1 MKFVKA
7 GILELAA
14 GIGLISISL
23 ILGRI
28 LRGADIVWF
37 LATILGGIEIGR
49 YIEAKLV
56 NSRN

>member
-1 MKFVKA
+1 MKLKKA

-23 ILGRI
+23 ILGQT
-28 LRGADIVWF
+28 LRGADIALF

-49 YIEAKLV
+49 YIEVKLE
-56 NSRN
+56 NG